1 MPIPL
6 CTSPS
11 LSLSLSLSTL
21 KYTSGFQST
30 SSIRSD
36 PKQVEPKEIDLEV
49 TGTNSSRSRLAQIE
63 QQREA
68 WCYKVDEIDP
78 SVVDELPPDIQE
90 EVRAWIRPHKRPN
103 VVKKGSSIAHYFLPA
118 KNR

>member
-1 MPIPL
+1 MPTPF
-6 CTSPS
+6 CTSP
-11 LSLSLSLSTL
+11 SLSLSTL
-21 KYTSGFQST
+21 KYTSGFPST

-36 PKQVEPKEIDLEV
+36 PNQVEPKEILLEV
-49 TGTNSSRSRLAQIE
+49 TGTNSSGSSAANIE

-68 WCYKVDEIDP
+68 WGYKVDEIDP

-90 EVRAWIRPHKRPN
+90 EVRAWLRPHKRPN
-103 VVKKGSSIAHYFLPA
+103 IVKRGSSIAHYFLPA

>member
-1 MPIPL
+1 MPTPF

-11 LSLSLSLSTL
+11 LSLSLYLSTL
-21 KYTSGFQST
+21 KYTSGFPST

-36 PKQVEPKEIDLEV
+36 PNQVEV
-49 TGTNSSRSRLAQIE
+49 TGTNSSSGSSAAHIE

-68 WCYKVDEIDP
+68 WGYKVDEIDP

-90 EVRAWIRPHKRPN
+90 EVRAWLRPHKRPN
-103 VVKKGSSIAHYFLPA
+103 IVKRGSSIAHYFLPA